1 MTNTRKRGR
10 LRFSNADLAAAL
22 RLGLSTEQMEKLRAI
37 VLAQLKE
44 DSVQQERGEHFALK
58 WQHAP
63 PPAAPGL
70 LPPPYFRCEACL
82 LYCDQSLLTPV
93 QTDPLHPDT
102 TTIKLYCVDC
112 ATPRNTPKFITA
124 TGVVQPRAAGRGGR
138 ASPARARP
146 KNSDAENDSL
156 IINGL
161 TVRLGIPTGDS
172 TI

>member
-44 DSVQQERGEHFALK
+44 AAVQSERAEHSQLK

-102 TTIKLYCVDC
+102 TTIKLFCTDC
-112 ATPRNTPKFITA
+112 ATPRNTPKFIAA
-124 TGVVQPRAAGRGGR
+124 TGVVQPGSTVRRT
-138 ASPARARP
+138 RP
-146 KNSDAENDSL
+146 KSSGTDAASDQL